1 MTQELNIVELIENNP
16 ITKLSTTYNN
26 KLLSKIKNNFTGF
39 EQQTFISSFYCF
51 LNYDKTTDFVIN
63 LDNVWK
69 WLGFN
74 QKVKAIRLLE
84 KYFKADI
91 DYKNLAFPIG
101 KASSEEETPFKADI
115 DHKNLALQFGKASSE
130 EEEKSLLC
138 DSAQQ
143 KKIKTAFP
151 IGKAV
156 SEEKNS
162 IAHVGKQDNKEETA
176 LPNCKADSKQEK
188 NINIKKDEK
197 WGGHNKQTIML
208 NIKCFKSFC
217 LKSQTKKASEIHEYY
232 MKMEETLHETLEEE
246 TDELK
251 LQLQKK
257 DNTISEIK
265 QSTEQEK
272 LKLKK
277 DKYKAVEKAISS
289 QFPVNTECIYF
300 GTIDNTNDKNE
311 QLIKFGHTNDLTTR
325 LYDHHNKYDNF
336 VLQEAFKVQNK
347 VEIENLIK
355 TYPKIKKHIRT
366 IEVKGKSKT
375 EIIAY
380 DNTYFTI
387 ARLSKY
393 IKDII
398 HSKTYSIDNFNR
410 IMKLNDD
417 LENEN
422 TELRENIKNL
432 NEKINNQG
440 VEINQLKELIERQD
454 KSLKLAEF
462 ENVSEAEA
470 EAEKLPKDQLSKRF
484 DEFISTECVV
494 RKDAEVDSCEIIAQ
508 FRIWNK
514 IKPKRETNE
523 RFNTYL
529 KTRFLAT
536 RLQNQTKDQC
546 VHGFVGVMLKSI
558 EYKKSYSNDL
568 TENFIFE
575 TCRFSSNNRIP
586 TNKLH
591 DEFLRYKN
599 KMGITITSTE
609 LTDIKTYL
617 NSSPHVLKG
626 TLYIQEDKFTYEGY
640 YGLALK
646 TDNPNIRK
654 TTSVTGKKVQKIDI
668 NTKVVLNNWDTIAKA
683 AIHENISAAKM
694 SRSIK
699 NKVVFG
705 DYFYA

>member
-69 WLGFN
+69 WLGFSHKIN
-74 QKVKAIRLLE
+74 SIRVLE
-84 KYFKADI
+84 KHFKADI
-91 DYKNLAFPIG
+91 DYIKTAFPIG
-101 KASSEEETPFKADI
+101 KASSA
-115 DHKNLALQFGKASSE
+115 

-143 KKIKTAFP
+143 KKEETALQF
-151 IGKAV
+151 GKAV

-162 IAHVGKQDNKEETA
+162 LAHVGKQDNK
-176 LPNCKADSKQEK
+176 QEK
-188 NINIKKDEK
+188 IN
-197 WGGHNKQTIML
+197 GGQNKQTIML

-257 DNTISEIK
+257 DNTISEKDNTISEKDNTISEIK

-277 DKYKAVEKAISS
+277 DKHKAVEKAISS

-336 VLQEAFKVQNK
+336 VLEEAFKVQNK

-422 TELRENIKNL
+422 TELRENIKTL
-432 NEKINNQG
+432 NEKNNTQG
-440 VEINQLKELIERQD
+440 VEINELKEFVEKQK
-454 KSLKLAEF
+454 KSIDLLNE
-462 ENVSEAEA
+462 EPTE
-470 EAEKLPKDQLSKRF
+470 PKKDGYLSDELTKRF
-484 DEFISTECVV
+484 DEFISTECIV
-494 RKDAEVDSCEIIAQ
+494 RKDVEVDSCDIIAQ

-514 IKPKRETNE
+514 VKPKRETNE

-536 RLQNQTKDQC
+536 RLQNQNKDQC
-546 VHGFVGVMLKSI
+546 VHGFVGIMLKSI

-575 TCRFSSNNRIP
+575 TCRFAPTNRIP
-586 TNKLH
+586 TNKLQ

-599 KMGITITSTE
+599 KMNLDITSTE
-609 LTDIKTYL
+609 LTDLKKYL
-617 NSSPHVLKG
+617 NSCVYVQKS
-626 TLYIQEDKFTYEGY
+626 TLYIQEEKFTYEGY

-646 TDNPNIRK
+646 TDTPNIRK
-654 TTSVTGKKVQKIDI
+654 TSSVTGKKVQKIDS
-668 NTKVVLNNWDTIAKA
+668 NTKSVLNNWDTIAKA
-683 AIHENISAAKM
+683 ALHENMSAAKM

-705 DYFYA
+705 DYYYV

>member
-1 MTQELNIVELIENNP
+1 M
-16 ITKLSTTYNN
+16 
-26 KLLSKIKNNFTGF
+26 
-39 EQQTFISSFYCF
+39 
-51 LNYDKTTDFVIN
+51 
-63 LDNVWK
+63 WK

-84 KYFKADI
+84 KHFKADI
-91 DYKNLAFPIG
+91 DY
-101 KASSEEETPFKADI
+101 
-115 DHKNLALQFGKASSE
+115 
-130 EEEKSLLC
+130 
-138 DSAQQ
+138 
-143 KKIKTAFP
+143 KTAFP

-156 SEEKNS
+156 SEE
-162 IAHVGKQDNKEETA
+162 EEKSFKADIDYKTA
-176 LPNCKADSKQEK
+176 LPNCKAVFKQEK
-188 NINIKKDEK
+188 IN
-197 WGGHNKQTIML
+197 GGQNKQTIML

-257 DNTISEIK
+257 DNTISEKDNTISEIK

-277 DKYKAVEKAISS
+277 DKYKAVEKAITS

-366 IEVKGKSKT
+366 IDVKGKSKT

-440 VEINQLKELIERQD
+440 VEINELKELIERQD
-454 KSLKLAEF
+454 KSLKLSEF
-462 ENVSEAEA
+462 ENESEA

-494 RKDAEVDSCEIIAQ
+494 RKDVEVDSCEIIAQ

-536 RLQNQTKDQC
+536 RLQNQNKDQC

-558 EYKKSYSNDL
+558 EYKKSYSNDF

-575 TCRFSSNNRIP
+575 TCRFASNNRIP

-668 NTKVVLNNWDTIAKA
+668 NTKAVLNNWDTIAKA

-699 NKVVFG
+699 NKVVFKDLMG
-705 DYFYA
+705 SYLYL